1 MNDGLWPLPSP
12 APAPGAIP
20 AAGLED
26 DGLALFAASDLAPP
40 GQGPAVVLPDDEALH
55 VVVEALRGADPG
67 GERLAAVFRST
78 FDQLY
83 DGQHTGRYRWDQ
95 LYKTEKTHF
104 GTLIEINLRR
114 EFRDVLED
122 GALLD
127 YRIQGLDV
135 DCKFSQRMGGWMLPP
150 EALGQLVLVC
160 TASDEDGT
168 WSLGVARAMPG
179 LCRTSV
185 NRDGKT
191 TFTPAGVAS
200 VVWLFRDAELPPNV
214 LLRVDRQIV
223 DRIFAARTGQ
233 RRVNELFRLVTGRR
247 IGRNTVATVAEQDDY
262 MKRVRANGGAR
273 STLQA
278 EGIVIAGGDYQAHR
292 QIAADLGTVVPRPG
306 EFVSFAVVPAG
317 PEDRLP
323 AVELDRQR
331 WRMAQPGELPSVPA
345 PALPHSRAS

>member
-1 MNDGLWPLPSP
+1 MNDGLWPLPSSEPVPVP
-12 APAPGAIP
+12 A
-20 AAGLED
+20 E
-26 DGLALFAASDLAPP
+26 DGLALFAEADLVPV
-40 GQGPAVVLPDDEALH
+40 GRGPAVVLPDDEALR
-55 VVVEALRGADPG
+55 VVVGALRGADPG

-127 YRIQGLDV
+127 YRIHGLDV

-150 EALGQLVLVC
+150 ESLGQLVLVC

-168 WSLGVARAMPG
+168 WSLGVARATPG

-292 QIAADLGTVVPRPG
+292 QLAADLGAVVPSPG
-306 EFVSFAVVPAG
+306 EFVSFALVPA
-317 PEDRLP
+317 
-323 AVELDRQR
+323 A
-331 WRMAQPGELPSVPA
+331 PGELPSVVLEGQQWRLARPGEHPSVPA
-345 PALPHSRAS
+345 PALPHSRAT